1 MSLLK
6 DTVVEAI
13 RRMPENA
20 RAKDI
25 NNNIRLIGQTIEE
38 LKKTRDIRMITKEDV
53 LKRINL
59 KMTEC

>member
-13 RRMPENA
+13 RRMPNNS

-25 NNNIRLIGQTIEE
+25 ANKIRLIDNEIKE
-38 LKKTRDIRMITKEDV
+38 LKSGNIENITIDELLRRV
-53 LKRINL
+53 NL
-59 KMTEC
+59 KIPEC